1 MCFQI
6 EFSPV
11 WPHQAALSLGTTDR
25 ASILHSLLSHKKE
38 PNTAMTQKNYEK
50 RRSSDQKAITVYVSS
65 YDLVVK
71 Q

>member
-1 MCFQI
+1 
-6 EFSPV
+6 
-11 WPHQAALSLGTTDR
+11 
-25 ASILHSLLSHKKE
+25 
-38 PNTAMTQKNYEK
+38 MTQKNYEK